1 MLLVDTGEVLTG
13 VDVFELRLLK
23 QFLIQYPMMAVKM
36 RLSGV
41 EMPDSREWSKEV
53 TDYFNE
59 LSHCDA
65 PVRVS
70 VDSRVVSQHE
80 AATAKAYAVTAY
92 VIRDDHDL
100 CINADLVN
108 KKLAKLQDPSG
119 PHYRT
124 VRYYH
129 SKPKHCAT
137 ADGDLDQV
145 LGGCFA
151 GKVIG
156 VAGPNSVYFMFDHGE
171 EGAEDKEEG
180 DALHELQVQY
190 TRQQ

>member
-1 MLLVDTGEVLTG
+1 VDTGEVLTG
-13 VDVFELRLLK
+13 VEVLELRLLK

-80 AATAKAYAVTAY
+80 AATVKAYAVTAY

-124 VRYYH
+124 VKLQGRID
-129 SKPKHCAT
+129 SRLQ
-137 ADGDLDQV
+137 ADLPRNFAIQGAKAY
-145 LGGCFA
+145 GGVGQSPQPA
-151 GKVIG
+151 RL
-156 VAGPNSVYFMFDHGE
+156 H
-171 EGAEDKEEG
+171 
-180 DALHELQVQY
+180 DASAD
-190 TRQQ
+190 